1 MTTPADDTAILA
13 RMLEDAERLCACS
26 DALLEG
32 QYRHLRDRVRALI
45 ELRACY
51 APAEPDRQ

>member
-1 MTTPADDTAILA
+1 MSAETDNTILA
-13 RMLEDAERLCACS
+13 RMLADAETLCQCS

-51 APAEPDRQ
+51 APAEPEKP

>member
-1 MTTPADDTAILA
+1 MTTPADDTAILD
-13 RMLEDAERLCACS
+13 RMLADAEKLCECS

-51 APAEPDRQ
+51 ARPESDKR